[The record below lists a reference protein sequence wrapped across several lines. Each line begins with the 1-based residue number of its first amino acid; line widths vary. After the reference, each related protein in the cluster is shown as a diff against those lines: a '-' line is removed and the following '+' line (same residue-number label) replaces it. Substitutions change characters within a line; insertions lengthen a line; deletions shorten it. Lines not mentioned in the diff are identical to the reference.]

1 VNDVLSN
8 RKQPEKRVQAT
19 EVQIFHLFGILDLCE
34 MEINLTYKT
43 LSVRTMEL

>member
-1 VNDVLSN
+1 MNDVLSN
-8 RKQPEKRVQAT
+8 KKQPEKRVKAT
-19 EVQIFHLFGILDLCE
+19 EVQIFRLFGILDLCE